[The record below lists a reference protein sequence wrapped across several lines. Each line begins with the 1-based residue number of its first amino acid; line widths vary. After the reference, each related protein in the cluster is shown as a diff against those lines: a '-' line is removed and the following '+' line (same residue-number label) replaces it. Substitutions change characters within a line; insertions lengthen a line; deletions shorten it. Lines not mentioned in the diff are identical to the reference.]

1 MLHGELDAG
10 ELLKI
15 FARSIMEWAKGG
27 ENASREDND
36 NDEGSEEAKDKKTT
50 DTGKANQDT
59 AETLATIVYDRETFL
74 AFLQAVAF
82 KSPRVVAAQISLRAD
97 KRARVWFR
105 RWIDVN
111 LPTLPNP
118 YPQYHMDLTGVL
130 TNLAMRLHTAKA
142 LRPVVA
148 THREA

>member
-59 AETLATIVYDRETFL
+59 AKTLTTIADNFNNVS
-74 AFLQAVAF
+74 AFLQAIAV
-82 KSPRVVAAQISLRAD
+82 KSPRVIVSPIYLRAES
-97 KRARVWFR
+97 ARVWFR
-105 RWIDVN
+105 RWAEVN
-111 LPTLPNP
+111 LPTTPTP
-118 YPQYHMDLTGVL
+118 AP
-130 TNLAMRLHTAKA
+130 
-142 LRPVVA
+142 
-148 THREA
+148 